1 MAFEFR
7 PRVTVGAIER
17 GRQLRRPMFKSLWVP
32 YLKFIS
38 PAGLDYLKRNRYV
51 LEKCERD
58 PKT

>member
-1 MAFEFR
+1 MSALGGSGKR
-7 PRVTVGAIER
+7 PPTEAAYVQFTLVD
-17 GRQLRRPMFKSLWVP
+17 PVP